1 MEEQDILNEID
12 NSRSVR
18 LSGDTYTTKI
28 NGKGTSEITF
38 TPRYDSVSDAF
49 KGIGSTVAS
58 GVAGA
63 TSATLGLPTDLAGL
77 FVGIKDALSAEDGK
91 KLDAFIN
98 GFTEFSKTSLVPGS
112 EYYRDVF
119 NNFIDNSDL
128 LKNVDPKLKEDAKS
142 GFGAGEFGGVGGA
155 VTAGAKVGTKGV
167 KKGLQKIGE
176 KAQQELDLDTGGT
189 TLSSMGGGE
198 LNTMINKGLSKL
210 SPKPKFAPEGTR
222 ANKLPHQLL
231 VENTKD
237 QNVLYPVTQSF
248 IPTNK
253 LRNFENIDKAL
264 QNNPDALKSTDNWLK
279 FENETMGGKF
289 LPAPPFQA
297 IKYAN
302 DPNAMAGKLK
312 QLTPEMKK
320 GVDEGF
326 GFVKQIKS
334 LYDQP
339 QTDPK
344 ITADLFIWGILSR
357 GAGPVQQESAFI
369 DIIDG
374 ASELVKKAVDGN
386 FTKQDQANWE
396 KSISKLMPTGSP
408 GKQVTQNVNATGKL
422 LFELGKKVEGSDK
435 TVLQTLHEMIKDKN
449 VSAKQIRREF
459 MNLTEGAGIDNKV
472 VSFILLVAGRDDVL
486 VMDRIQGRHIW
497 DDGTFKGK
505 NIYDGFNKEG
515 TTVKEGLIGIFTGP
529 RGLLLTE
536 ALEDGLRGNIEETYR
551 ILGRPQDAS
560 LGRWHWENWVIEG
573 EQVVSHSTL
582 EGISKQ
588 SSIGTSVVEGKPGTY
603 SSGARYIKLDEGTF
617 YEYPLSDGSTVFM
630 TPARQ
635 KEFEAFIKNPKN
647 GIVPKGFK
655 VTEEKDIPWYE
666 REGIDRTK
674 LDETARKFSNAN
686 PKSNTQTSSE
696 GVGENTNTIQRGSRT
711 SEVGGAD
718 ES

>member
-1 MEEQDILNEID
+1 MTDVYEAIKEYNDLRDVNNNVEYHFGKETTIGLEG
-12 NSRSVR
+12 
-18 LSGDTYTTKI
+18 GDQT
-28 NGKGTSEITF
+28 
-38 TPRYDSVSDAF
+38 RYETIGDAF
-49 KGIGSTVAS
+49 QGIAMAVGGMV
-58 GVAGA
+58 GGA
-63 TSATLGLPTDLAGL
+63 TSATLGLPTDIGGL
-77 FVGIKDALSAEDGK
+77 FVGIKDAVTAEEGK
-91 KLDAFIN
+91 RIDAFVN
-98 GFTEFSKTSLVPGS
+98 GFTDFSKANLGS
-112 EYYRDVF
+112 EYYRGVF
-119 NNFIDNSDL
+119 NNFVDSFD
-128 LKNVDPKLKEDAKS
+128 VDPKLKEDAKS
-142 GFGAGEFGGVGGA
+142 GFAAGEFGGIGGV
-155 VTAGAKVGTKGV
+155 VTGGAKVGTKGV

-176 KAQQELDLDTGGT
+176 KAQQELDLDTGGA

-302 DPNAMAGKLK
+302 DPNAMAEKLK

-588 SSIGTSVVEGKPGTY
+588 SAIGTSVVEGKPGTY

-711 SEVGGAD
+711 SEVGGTD
-718 ES
+718 EL

>member
-1 MEEQDILNEID
+1 
-12 NSRSVR
+12 
-18 LSGDTYTTKI
+18 
-28 NGKGTSEITF
+28 
-38 TPRYDSVSDAF
+38 
-49 KGIGSTVAS
+49 
-58 GVAGA
+58 
-63 TSATLGLPTDLAGL
+63 
-77 FVGIKDALSAEDGK
+77 
-91 KLDAFIN
+91 
-98 GFTEFSKTSLVPGS
+98 
-112 EYYRDVF
+112 
-119 NNFIDNSDL
+119 
-128 LKNVDPKLKEDAKS
+128 
-142 GFGAGEFGGVGGA
+142 
-155 VTAGAKVGTKGV
+155 
-167 KKGLQKIGE
+167 
-176 KAQQELDLDTGGT
+176 
-189 TLSSMGGGE
+189 MGGGE

-302 DPNAMAGKLK
+302 DPNAMAEKLK

-396 KSISKLMPTGSP
+396 KSINKLMPTGSP

-588 SSIGTSVVEGKPGTY
+588 SAIGTSVVEGKPGTY

-711 SEVGGAD
+711 SEVGGTD
-718 ES
+718 EL